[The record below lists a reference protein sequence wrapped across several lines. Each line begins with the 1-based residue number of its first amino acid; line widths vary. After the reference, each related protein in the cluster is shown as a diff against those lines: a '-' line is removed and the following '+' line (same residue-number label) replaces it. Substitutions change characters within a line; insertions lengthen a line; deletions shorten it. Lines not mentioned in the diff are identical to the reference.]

1 METAIHADSSVLTA
15 FNQIKQTK
23 VSQSNEQNEDLKRLS
38 GDRGFKTLQKVL
50 DAHIEA
56 LQKMQGMIDK
66 SDSVESIGFKYLAC
80 QVAVERLRIIRDLP
94 QSLIEAEKHGI
105 K

>member
-1 METAIHADSSVLTA
+1 METAIHADSSVFKA
-15 FNQIKQTK
+15 FERIKSAK
-23 VSQSNEQNEDLKRLS
+23 VGQSNEINEDLKRLA
-38 GDRGFKTLQKVL
+38 GDQGFKTLQTVI
-50 DAHIEA
+50 DAHIKA
-56 LQKMQGMIDK
+56 LEGLQGMVDK
-66 SDSVESIGFKYLAC
+66 GDSVESIGFKYLAC